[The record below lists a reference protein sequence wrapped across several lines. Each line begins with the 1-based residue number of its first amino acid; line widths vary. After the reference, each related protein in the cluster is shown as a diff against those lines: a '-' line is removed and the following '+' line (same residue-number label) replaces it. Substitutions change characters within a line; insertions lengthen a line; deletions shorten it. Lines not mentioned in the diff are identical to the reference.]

1 MLRKLLITFVVVNFV
16 NIQSDVTFYIFA
28 SNNNIKMGRKGDINT
43 RAIAT
48 RVPTQL
54 FVKLTMKAV
63 ENQQTMSALISDILS
78 RFDAQSPPP
87 PKEKIVYQD
96 RVVYKDK
103 IVYKEGGQALDKLQ
117 EKIEELEYTIQ
128 RLEAENKKLF
138 DANYDME
145 CRLNKY
151 DPEIIRERSKK
162 EREKFLKEEQEREK
176 KERANKP
183 YYDKDGNVK
192 FYDKDGNE

>member
-16 NIQSDVTFYIFA
+16 NIQSDVTIFIFA
-28 SNNNIKMGRKGDINT
+28 PNNNIKMGRKGDINT

-48 RVPTQL
+48 RVPTEL

-78 RFDAQSPPP
+78 RADAPSPP

-103 IVYKEGGQALDKLQ
+103 IIYKEGGQASDKLR
-117 EKIEELEYTIQ
+117 EKIEELEYSIE
-128 RLEAENKKLF
+128 RLKAENKKLF

-145 CRLNKY
+145 RRLNKY
-151 DPEIIRERSKK
+151 DPEIIRARSKK
-162 EREKFLKEEQEREK
+162 EREEFTKKEREIEK

-192 FYDKDGNE
+192 YYDKDGNE